1 MSELHRHWRLLGLAL
16 LCALFIIAPN
26 LKGSLILEDPFHEGE
41 FFATTA
47 SYLAAPAPP
56 FQALSIHGAVDVL
69 PALLAR
75 LGWGDSHYFLPTV
88 ALYAALNIL
97 AAALLLLIADAL
109 SRKRPFHGFL
119 WFALALAA
127 PFFVGYRDVL
137 LLAALFVFL
146 LVQGRPWQLAGAIA
160 LRLALGALMAF
171 GMFWSFDRGI
181 AGVFAL
187 GPPLLILA
195 CKRPLELCV
204 ALGFVLTVAA
214 LALLFEGFSLGTYWE
229 NFRILLATSGQW
241 SYGWRPDALVLSLF
255 AAVISLASIALGLR
269 SAWRERGSLVL
280 LAQRCAWLLLA
291 LITLKIG
298 LNRADV
304 EHIYSAL
311 WAPLCLLLSLSRK
324 DLAIGR
330 GVILVAFL
338 IGVAAALSFIHRNP
352 GFFLIACLTA
362 YVVTPHDDPR
372 DLRLSHLTLM
382 VLISLSATALLY
394 SVGKHVREGQYQWLA
409 HLGTPPDNASTVTP
423 GAGWAAAR
431 LQERQVACVFDLS
444 NNGVINGL
452 LNRPSCS
459 RFTYPV
465 YATAAYEPEL
475 IEAVSAAAP
484 EVIVYA
490 STFPSYRIDGRDM
503 RKRFPQ
509 LDSFLLARYPHE
521 ICDLGYCVRY
531 RQDLNTTN

>member
-1 MSELHRHWRLLGLAL
+1 MELHRHWRALGLGL

-41 FFATTA
+41 FFATTV
-47 SYLAAPAPP
+47 SYLAVPAPP
-56 FQALSIHGAVDVL
+56 FRALSIHGAVDVV

-88 ALYAALNIL
+88 ALYAVLNIL

-109 SRKRPFHGFL
+109 SRQRPFHGFL

-137 LLAALFVFL
+137 LLAALSVFL
-146 LVQGRPWQLAGAIA
+146 LVQGRAWRLPAATG
-160 LRLALGALMAF
+160 LRLVLGALMAL

-187 GPPLLILA
+187 GPPLLMLA
-195 CKRPLELCV
+195 CKRRLELCV

-214 LALLFEGFSLGTYWE
+214 LELQVEGFSLVAYLD
-229 NFRILLATSGQW
+229 NFRVLLATSGQW

-255 AAVISLASIALGLR
+255 AASISLGAIALALRSTWRERNSLERLGLR
-269 SAWRERGSLVL
+269 GA
-280 LAQRCAWLLLA
+280 LLL
-291 LITLKIG
+291 LTIITLKIG

-311 WAPLCLLLSLSRK
+311 WAPLCLILSLPRK

-330 GVILVAFL
+330 GVLLVPIL
-338 IGVAAALSFIHRNP
+338 IGVAAALSFIYHSP

-362 YVVTPHDDPR
+362 YAVTPHHTPR

-382 VLISLSATALLY
+382 ILIGLSAAALLY
-394 SVGKHVREGQYQWLA
+394 SGGKHLREGRYQWLA
-409 HLGTPPDNASTVTP
+409 HLGTPPDNASAVTS

-431 LQERQVACVFDLS
+431 LQERQIDCVFDLS

-452 LNRPSCS
+452 INRPSCT

-465 YATAAYEPEL
+465 YASAAYEPEL
-475 IEAVSAAAP
+475 IEAVSTAAP
-484 EVIVYA
+484 AVIVYS

-503 RKRFPQ
+503 RERFPR
-509 LDSFLLARYPHE
+509 LDAFLLAHYPDE

-531 RQDLNTTN
+531 RQDPNTTN

>member
-1 MSELHRHWRLLGLAL
+1 MPQLHRHWRTLGQNLGLGL

-41 FFATTA
+41 FFATTV
-47 SYLAAPAPP
+47 SYLAIPALP
-56 FQALSIHGAVDVL
+56 FQALSIHGAVDVM

-109 SRKRPFHGFL
+109 SRQRPFHRFL

-137 LLAALFVFL
+137 LLAALYVFL
-146 LVQGRPWQLAGAIA
+146 LIQGRPWRLPIA
-160 LRLALGALMAF
+160 TTLRLALGALIAF

-181 AGVFAL
+181 ACVVAL
-187 GPPLLILA
+187 GPPLLVLA
-195 CKRPLELCV
+195 CKRRLELCV
-204 ALGFVLTVAA
+204 ALGFVLTVAV
-214 LALLFEGFSLGTYWE
+214 LGLFFSLGAYLD
-229 NFRILLATSGQW
+229 NVRVLLTTSGQW
-241 SYGWRPDALVLSLF
+241 SYGWRLDALMLSLF
-255 AAVISLASIALGLR
+255 AAAISLTSIALALR
-269 SAWRERGSLVL
+269 SAWHERGSLER
-280 LAQRCAWLLLA
+280 LAQHCTLILLA

-304 EHIYSAL
+304 EHVYSAL
-311 WAPLCLLLSLSRK
+311 WAPLCLLLSLPRK

-330 GVILVAFL
+330 GVILLPLL
-338 IGVAAALSFIHRNP
+338 IGVAATLSFIYHSP
-352 GFFLIACLTA
+352 GFFLITCLMA
-362 YVVTPHDDPR
+362 YAVTPHHDSR

-382 VLISLSATALLY
+382 ALISLSAAALLY
-394 SVGKHVREGQYQWLA
+394 STGKHVREDQYQWLT
-409 HLGTPPDNASTVTP
+409 HLAAPPDNTSAVTP
-423 GAGWAAAR
+423 GVRWAAAR
-431 LQERQVACVFDLS
+431 LQEQQVDCVFDLS

-475 IEAVSAAAP
+475 IDAVSAAAP
-484 EVIVYA
+484 AVIVYA

-503 RKRFPQ
+503 RERFPQ
-509 LDSFLLARYPHE
+509 LDSFLLARYPNE

-531 RQDLNTTN
+531 RE